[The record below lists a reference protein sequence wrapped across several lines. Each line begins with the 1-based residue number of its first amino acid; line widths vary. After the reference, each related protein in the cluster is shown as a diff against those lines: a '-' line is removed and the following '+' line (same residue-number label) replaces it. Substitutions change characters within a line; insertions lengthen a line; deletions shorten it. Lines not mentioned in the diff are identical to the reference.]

1 MKVVITGIGVIS
13 TVGIG
18 AASVFESMLQGR
30 AKAGGEIEGFDPTV
44 FLGKKGIRHFDRTA
58 LLLAS
63 AARLALDESRFGTA
77 GYAAD
82 EVGVVVGSTHG
93 SIQAICEFDQESVRD
108 GPDYVNPQDFANT
121 VINAPASRVAM
132 LYQATGLNTTI
143 STGTASALDALG
155 YSVSMMRRGRV
166 KAILCGAA
174 LGYSPEIARGY
185 GAAGRLDLSDAPS
198 VPFGRDRRGSKLAE
212 GGAVFVLEDEERAG
226 SRGVAPLAEVASVG
240 MAFATGVQGPLQAM
254 REALHGARL
263 ETSDVS
269 CVFSS
274 ASGSPLGD
282 RTEGEAIGAVLGRAP
297 VTASRSR
304 TGDCLEASGA
314 LDVAIAAL
322 AAAAKKIPSIAGLD
336 EIDPAFEGLDLVR
349 GSTRELPIQHVL
361 VNTRDDSGH
370 CASALVSRVS

>member
-1 MKVVITGIGVIS
+1 MKIVITGVGALA

-18 AASVFESMLQGR
+18 ARSVFDGMFQEGVE
-30 AKAGGEIEGFDPTV
+30 ANGEIDGFDPTV

-63 AARLALDESRFGTA
+63 AARLALDQSRFA
-77 GYAAD
+77 SADYAPD
-82 EVGVVVGSTHG
+82 EIGIVVGSTHG

-143 STGTASALDALG
+143 STGTASSLDALA
-155 YSVSMMRRGRV
+155 YSISMMRLSRA

-174 LGYSPEIARGY
+174 LGYSTEIARGY
-185 GAAGRLDLSDAPS
+185 GACGRFAAWDVPS
-198 VPFGRDRRGSKLAE
+198 VPFASDRRGSRLAE
-212 GGAVFVLEDEERAG
+212 GGAVFVLEDEARARA
-226 SRGVAPLAEVASVG
+226 RGAAPLAQATSVG
-240 MAFATGVQGPLQAM
+240 SAFAPGVRGPLTAM
-254 REALHGARL
+254 REALLGAEL
-263 ETSDVS
+263 DPSDVS

-274 ASGSPLGD
+274 ASGSPQGD
-282 RTEGEAIGAVLGRAP
+282 HYEGEAVRQLLGQVP
-297 VTASRSR
+297 VTASRSA

-314 LDVAIAAL
+314 LDVAAAVL
-322 AAAAKKIPSIAGLD
+322 AVEAGRIPAIAGLTD
-336 EIDPAFEGLDLVR
+336 VAPEFSELDLVR
-349 GSTRELPIQHVL
+349 GSSRELALRHVL

-370 CASALVSRVS
+370 CASALVSRMS